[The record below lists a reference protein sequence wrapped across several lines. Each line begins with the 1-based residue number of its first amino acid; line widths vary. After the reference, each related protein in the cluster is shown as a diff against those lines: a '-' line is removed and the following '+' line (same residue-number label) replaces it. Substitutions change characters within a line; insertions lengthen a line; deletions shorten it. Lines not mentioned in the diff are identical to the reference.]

1 MTFAERLELVEKEIG
16 EMTDR
21 FAKADS
27 INILGLRLE
36 YNALVSQALHLQQRI
51 EQQSEM
57 LFEERAY
64 DAETRI
70 CRS

>member
-1 MTFAERLELVEKEIG
+1 MTFAEQLEMVKKEIG

-27 INILGLRLE
+27 IDILGLRLE
-36 YNALVSQALHLQQRI
+36 YNALVDQALYLRNQI

-57 LFEERAY
+57 LSEGRAY

>member
-1 MTFAERLELVEKEIG
+1 MTLTERLELVKKEIG
-16 EMTDR
+16 NMTDR

-36 YNALVSQALHLQQRI
+36 YNALVDQALYLRNQI
-51 EQQSEM
+51 EQQNEM